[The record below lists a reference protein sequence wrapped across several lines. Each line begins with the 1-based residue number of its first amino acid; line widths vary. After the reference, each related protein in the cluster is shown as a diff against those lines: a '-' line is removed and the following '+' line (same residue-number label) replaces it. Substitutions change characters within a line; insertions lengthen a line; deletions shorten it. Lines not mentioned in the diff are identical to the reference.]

1 MPAAERE
8 FLLRAIAHPTS
19 AGARAALNAKC
30 QEKNVPT
37 TYHLRQQEKHQEK
50 LRDMRDQVAA
60 GKLVIRQ
67 MTPEERKRFPRRDV
81 DETSAR
87 SKRR

>member
-1 MPAAERE
+1 M
-8 FLLRAIAHPTS
+8 
-19 AGARAALNAKC
+19 
-30 QEKNVPT
+30 PT